1 MYVSEIKKFCVL
13 STKCFTWSKIFF
25 LASKPHIFAGKR
37 KTGIALIKEAITAL
51 QNRRMCLIN
60 SVHTCRSGI
69 FNRKIRHRPISG
81 CGGDF
86 VILGLFYCCKKDF
99 GVLIESCCG
108 KRRDRKYAMWSLL
121 LVPAL
126 RFIWF
131 TVSDNILAGF
141 DRISSVIM

>member
-1 MYVSEIKKFCVL
+1 MCLKLYVCESMHSATLLVTVDKTIFSVVN
-13 STKCFTWSKIFF
+13 ST
-25 LASKPHIFAGKR
+25 SKPRVFAGKR
-37 KTGIALIKEAITAL
+37 KAGIVFIKEAITAL

-81 CGGDF
+81 ARR
-86 VILGLFYCCKKDF
+86 LRYPGLFYCFKKDF

-108 KRRDRKYAMWSLL
+108 KSRDRKYAMWSLL

-131 TVSDNILAGF
+131 ARFGI
-141 DRISSVIM
+141 R